1 MSAGTYDI
9 EIEKG
14 ATFNLDID
22 YKDSADALFDLTSN
36 YTAKMYIRA
45 NSGGLLIDSNDP
57 GEATNNISVTLN
69 NISPNIKIAIAHSVT
84 DTYDFESA
92 IYSFELTNTVSNE
105 VNRLLQG
112 QVTLDLGA

>member
-57 GEATNNISVTLN
+57 GEATNNKTHFLEHELSHSNGCTGIQGVCTLQ
-69 NISPNIKIAIAHSVT
+69 S
-84 DTYDFESA
+84 
-92 IYSFELTNTVSNE
+92 
-105 VNRLLQG
+105 LLNPR
-112 QVTLDLGA
+112 TR